1 MSNSL
6 IDEKNRSA
14 EHWGIKTKKILKYNW
29 KNLENHSRP
38 ARTLNKVYYL
48 NSKNLVKFSNNQT
61 EKSLCSSRKNSIR

>member
-38 ARTLNKVYYL
+38 ARALNKVYYL
-48 NSKNLVKFSNNQT
+48 N
-61 EKSLCSSRKNSIR
+61 IY

>member
-29 KNLENHSRP
+29 KNLENREYQFHLFMQ
-38 ARTLNKVYYL
+38 T
-48 NSKNLVKFSNNQT
+48 NND
-61 EKSLCSSRKNSIR
+61 SLIFRHLL